1 MKKLISLLTV
11 IVFASAMNIVFGQA
25 NDSEV
30 VTINVKMESTMFLN
44 LSTTPIMFD
53 FTSIE
58 DYNNGVAAADKN
70 ASNITSGSVVS
81 TSNWSLSVVAQ
92 SNMMH
97 SDGLNEITTDNVG
110 VKVNFTGTNKVKNYA
125 KNNPLALETTET
137 VLLGRQGNQSN
148 AGDEDDNSFV
158 IYWEMGTGNGNMQ
171 SESLMEQDF
180 KKGSYNMDVAFVLT
194 EVI

>member
-1 MKKLISLLTV
+1 
-11 IVFASAMNIVFGQA
+11 
-25 NDSEV
+25 
-30 VTINVKMESTMFLN
+30 MFLN